1 MTIYISLFSQFYFTT
16 LFRVLDNYA
25 GCVKCPKGTQ
35 LKGNKCEFCS
45 IGTFNPMPANKF
57 QCERCE
63 PGKTTRTKGS
73 THYTDCVEIEP
84 VEIVDD
90 NTYLIIIGAV
100 VGFFVLLIII
110 LWCICL
116 YNKKRRRERED
127 HQRALKRQ
135 KHARDEE
142 DRRLRH
148 EEMIRKREKERRKQE
163 SYDMNRNN
171 MVSFNDE
178 DDDQQADHQT
188 DPPPSTKNKKAPQP
202 PGMEIESIESQSG
215 SEIETDSGS
224 DDEEGT
230 KSPKPK
236 EDIKPEVDQDKPE
249 VDLEKAAAGSELER
263 SDSQEPKS
271 ILRKVSKYEKSE
283 SERQPKR
290 IQELRKVFKFV
301 PQCHFLIGREA

>member
-1 MTIYISLFSQFYFTT
+1 M
-16 LFRVLDNYA
+16 
-25 GCVKCPKGTQ
+25 
-35 LKGNKCEFCS
+35 KGNKCEFCS
-45 IGTFNPMPANKF
+45 IGTFNPVPANKF
-57 QCERCE
+57 SCERCE
-63 PGKTTRTKGS
+63 PGKTTRTKGA
-73 THYTDCVEIEP
+73 THYTDCVQIEESE
-84 VEIVDD
+84 VIED

-100 VGFFVLLIII
+100 VGFFVLLIIL

-163 SYDMNRNN
+163 SYDMNRHN

-178 DDDQQADHQT
+178 DDDQPANHTQAD
-188 DPPPSTKNKKAPQP
+188 PPASTKSKKAPQP
-202 PGMEIESIESQSG
+202 PGTRFKIVFFFVHFFACSCYLLECKVAQNVCKPCQGMEIESIESQSG

-224 DDEEGT
+224 EDDGGT
-230 KSPKPK
+230 KSPLAK
-236 EDIKPEVDQDKPE
+236 EEDKPEVGQSKPD

-290 IQELRKVFKFV
+290 IQELRQVFKLT
-301 PQCHFLIGREA
+301 PLEWLSATC

>member
-1 MTIYISLFSQFYFTT
+1 MAPSANQIPSPRVPSNHRPSLKYQFEIS
-16 LFRVLDNYA
+16 V
-25 GCVKCPKGTQ
+25 KGTH

-45 IGTFNPMPANKF
+45 IGTFNPVPANKYF
-57 QCERCE
+57 CERCE
-63 PGKTTRTKGS
+63 PGKTTRTKGA
-73 THYTDCVEIEP
+73 THYTDCVAIEESE
-84 VEIVDD
+84 VIED

-100 VGFFVLLIII
+100 VGFFVLLIIL

-148 EEMIRKREKERRKQE
+148 EEMIRKREKERRKHE

-178 DDDQQADHQT
+178 DDDQPANHHQA
-188 DPPPSTKNKKAPQP
+188 DPPPSTKAKKAPQP

-224 DDEEGT
+224 EDDDGGT
-230 KSPKPK
+230 KSPLAK
-236 EDIKPEVDQDKPE
+236 EEDKPEAGQSKPE

-290 IQELRKVFKFV
+290 IQELRPVFKMM
-301 PQCHFLIGREA
+301 L

>member
-1 MTIYISLFSQFYFTT
+1 
-16 LFRVLDNYA
+16 
-25 GCVKCPKGTQ
+25 
-35 LKGNKCEFCS
+35 
-45 IGTFNPMPANKF
+45 
-57 QCERCE
+57 
-63 PGKTTRTKGS
+63 
-73 THYTDCVEIEP
+73 
-84 VEIVDD
+84 
-90 NTYLIIIGAV
+90 
-100 VGFFVLLIII
+100 
-110 LWCICL
+110 
-116 YNKKRRRERED
+116 
-127 HQRALKRQ
+127 
-135 KHARDEE
+135 
-142 DRRLRH
+142 
-148 EEMIRKREKERRKQE
+148 
-163 SYDMNRNN
+163 

-290 IQELRKVFKFV
+290 IQELRKVFLICTSV
-301 PQCHFLIGREA
+301 PLSDWPRGLKIDLFDRSCGSEQKLF